1 MMLKLLKNEWKRYR
15 LFSIIM
21 IGVSVL
27 VGLLL
32 ILAMFLASFYDDID
46 DSAILAAGNI
56 ILVSLIIYCIPYA
69 AVVYGI
75 LSYST
80 DIGRKGM
87 IFLTPVPTWKVIL
100 SKLIYTSVFF
110 VILYAISR
118 CSIMITY
125 SDVAASEISKAFNL
139 FSSISI
145 LFRSDN
151 VVLNILVSFMQY
163 FFSVIHIVILVMA
176 SISLGRFSANSVGVQ
191 VFLSILFYIAIS
203 IIESLVSLL
212 IVMIMDM
219 FNYSIGTFS
228 SYHIITSWIGFIISI
243 VFSIALY
250 IVSVCLTDKKVNL
263 VS

>member
-1 MMLKLLKNEWKRYR
+1 VMLKLLKNEWKRYR

-32 ILAMFLASFYDDID
+32 ILAMFLISFYDDID

-56 ILVSLIIYCIPYA
+56 ILVSLIIYCLPYA
-69 AVVYGI
+69 AVIYGI

-118 CSIMITY
+118 CSIMLTY
-125 SDVAASEISKAFNL
+125 SNVAADEISEFFNL
-139 FSSISI
+139 FASHSI

-151 VVLNILVSFMQY
+151 AVLNTLSSFMQY
-163 FFSVIHIVILVMA
+163 FFSVIHMVILVMA

-191 VFLSILFYIAIS
+191 VLLSILFYIAIS
-203 IIESLVSLL
+203 IIESIMTFL
-212 IVMIMDM
+212 IFRIMYM
-219 FNYSIGTFS
+219 FNYSTDTFS
-228 SYHIITSWIGFIISI
+228 SYYIVTSWIGFIISI
-243 VFSIALY
+243 VLSIALY